1 MQRPR
6 EPYISV
12 LLPVY
17 NGGSF
22 LRPAIDSVLAQTLG
36 DFECLVVDD
45 GSTDGSAAVAAG
57 YARQD
62 ARVRLIRMGG
72 RRGLVPALNAA
83 LAAARGQLL
92 ARMDADDVA
101 LPGRFARQAAE
112 LEREPALAFVSSRV
126 AYQPEGPGTGGL
138 RRYVEWQNSLLTPA
152 DIRRDLFVESPV
164 VHPTVLM
171 RRRVVDA
178 AGGYRERA
186 WPEDYDLW
194 MRLLLAGG
202 AAAKVPET
210 LLVWRD
216 HRGRLSR
223 CGSAYSLPSFRRLKL
238 HYLARAWL
246 RAAERVQVCG
256 AGPTGRWWARELVR
270 AGYAVSRII
279 EIDPRRV
286 GRRYRGI
293 PIVAPSDLGV
303 RSERV
308 VSAVASRAA
317 RESIRAF
324 LSAAGLI
331 DVQDFIAVA

>member
-1 MQRPR
+1 MHWPR
-6 EPYISV
+6 DPYISV

-17 NGGSF
+17 NGGAF
-22 LRPAIDSVLAQTLG
+22 LRSAVDSVLAQSLG
-36 DFECLVVDD
+36 DFECLIVDD
-45 GSTDGSAAVAAG
+45 GSTDGSAAVAAE
-57 YARQD
+57 YARRD
-62 ARVRLIRMGG
+62 ARVRLLRMPG
-72 RRGLVPALNAA
+72 RRGLVEALNAA
-83 LAAARGQLL
+83 LAAARAPLL

-112 LEREPALAFVSSRV
+112 LEREPAFAFVGSRV
-126 AYQPEGPGTGGL
+126 AYQPDGPGTGGL
-138 RRYVEWQNSLLTPA
+138 RRYVEWQNSLLTPD

-171 RRRVVDA
+171 RRRVVEA
-178 AGGYRERA
+178 VGGYRDRG

-194 MRLLLAGG
+194 MRLLLDGG

-223 CGSAYSLPSFRRLKL
+223 CGTAYSLPSFRRLKL
-238 HYLARAWL
+238 HYLVRAWL
-246 RAAERVQVCG
+246 RRGERVQVCG
-256 AGPTGRWWARELVR
+256 AGPTGRWWARELMR

-293 PIVAPSDLGV
+293 PIVDGSGLRSG
-303 RSERV
+303 SERI

-317 RESIRAF
+317 RESIRAN
-324 LSAAGLI
+324 LRAEGLVEI
-331 DVQDFIAVA
+331 RDFVAVA